1 MVAVDDRR
9 WVGITGVL
17 GVALGK
23 TLQMLVVVV
32 RVGAA
37 VEANVAAHDGVR
49 ERIAVALDLPVA
61 EDKTLVRLG
70 GVDGVEHDGGGAGSG
85 VLHAHGYRNA
95 ARHQAMLLVLDR
107 ARAHSDVAQQIDKV
121 LIVRGVEH
129 LVGGK
134 EAGLLDDAQV
144 HVANGLDA
152 LEQVIGRLGVG
163 IVQ

>member
-9 WVGITGVL
+9 RIGIAGVL
-17 GVALGK
+17 GIALGQA
-23 TLQMLVVVV
+23 LEVLVVVV
-32 RVGAA
+32 GVGAPI
-37 VEANVAAHDGVR
+37 ETDVATHNGVR

-61 EDKTLVRLG
+61 EDETLMRLS

-85 VLHAHGYRNA
+85 VLHAHRHRNA
-95 ARHQAMLLVLDR
+95 ARHQTVLLVLDR